1 MKTQQPSP
9 KKNNKNDFG
18 IWVLEIGSLLE
29 QLEQLG

>member
-9 KKNNKNDFG
+9 KKNSKNNFRIWILRFG
-18 IWVLEIGSLLE
+18 NSLE